1 MTSLKEFLTT
11 SFANAFEAQGLA
23 RQFGEVVVS
32 QRPELS
38 QFQCNG
44 ALAAANLQKTN
55 PRDLARRVVEAVEPR
70 AAFAEVSLAGPGFIN
85 ISLSDE
91 FLAAQVQRLAGD
103 ARLGCVSAAEPQHIL
118 IDFGGPNVAK
128 PMHVG
133 HLRSSIF
140 GDCLQ
145 RLCRFVGHRVTSDI
159 HLGDWGTPMGMLILE
174 LQRRQPDLLYFDPAH
189 TGPYPADPPVT
200 ISDLQEMYPA
210 VVARCQEDQ
219 GEMEATLRATVDL
232 QRGRAGYKAL
242 WQHFVAVSVK
252 ELKADFGSLG
262 VTFDL
267 WRGESDYHE
276 RIPAML
282 EQLQANDHARLSE
295 GALVIP
301 LAQTHGQKEM
311 PPLILLKS
319 DGGVLYGTTDLA
331 TLFER
336 VEDFRVDQILYVVDG
351 RQSLHFKQLFQ
362 AAGQIGLTQGVRLE
376 HLGFGTVNGP
386 DGKPFKTR
394 AGKVMRLKDLIALVI
409 AEAFK
414 RLDETGLAKD
424 YNEAERADVA
434 KKVGLAA
441 LKFADLMNHHTSDY
455 IFDLEKFTRF
465 EGRTGPY
472 LLYTAV
478 RIKSILRNA
487 EEKSLRPG
495 PVLSPGPAERALMLT
510 LCQLSD
516 AVQTA
521 YENFAPNHLCD
532 FAYSLGREFNRF
544 YDQCHILSEADPA
557 RQASWLALARLCL
570 AELELV
576 LSLLGIETPERM

>member
-23 RQFGEVVVS
+23 RKFGEVVAS

-55 PRDLARRVVEAVEPR
+55 PRDLARRIADAVEPR
-70 AAFAEVSLAGPGFIN
+70 DAFAEVSLAGPGFIN

-91 FLAAQVQRLAGD
+91 FLAAQVQQLADD
-103 ARLGCVSAAEPQHIL
+103 ARLGCAPATEPQHIL

-133 HLRSSIF
+133 HLRSSII

-145 RLCRFVGHRVTSDI
+145 RLCRFMGHRVISDI
-159 HLGDWGTPMGMLILE
+159 HLGDWGTPMGMLIHE
-174 LQRRQPDLLYFDPAH
+174 LQRRQPHLPYFDPACA
-189 TGPYPADPPVT
+189 GPYPAEPPVT
-200 ISDLQEMYPA
+200 ISDLQEMYPS

-219 GEMEATLRATVDL
+219 GEMEAALQATVEL
-232 QRGRAGYKAL
+232 QQGRAGYLAL
-242 WQHFVAVSVK
+242 WRHFVAVSVK
-252 ELKADFGSLG
+252 ELKADFVSLG

-276 RIPAML
+276 HIPAML
-282 EQLQANDHARLSE
+282 EKLQANGHAQLSE

-301 LAQTHGQKEM
+301 LAHVNGQKEM

-319 DGGVLYGTTDLA
+319 DGGFLYGTTDLA

-336 VEDFRVDQILYVVDG
+336 VEDFRADQILYVVDG

-362 AAGQIGLTQGVRLE
+362 AAGQIGLTQGVKLE
-376 HLGFGTVNGP
+376 HLGFGTVNGL

-409 AEAFK
+409 TEAFK

-424 YNEAERADVA
+424 YSETERSDVA
-434 KKVGLAA
+434 RKVGLAA

-455 IFDLEKFTRF
+455 SFDLEKFTRF

-478 RIKSILRNA
+478 RIKSILRLA
-487 EEKSLRPG
+487 QEKSLLSG
-495 PVLSPGPAERALMLT
+495 PILPPTPAERALMLA
-510 LCQLSD
+510 LCQLPD
-516 AVQTA
+516 AVQNA
-521 YENFAPNHLCD
+521 YENYAPNHLCD

-557 RQASWLALARLCL
+557 RQLSWLALAQLCL
-570 AELELV
+570 AELELL